1 MFRCGIYLPAGA
13 RARTRR
19 RQHARRAA
27 RTNAARRVG
36 RRVCLGSGHDLQVVN
51 TQRQAPGYGFREPD
65 KALGPY
71 YIPDRQCS
79 GVVHNVTQHYYFAF
93 LHLFASPR
101 CLHFYAHR
109 TPRIVSLRIA
119 SQSCICLTSVCRYVN
134 VVRVSAT
141 DAAGYPDISID
152 GLLER
157 AAVRRRAGPAGCAGR
172 VRVHVAVGCGMSR
185 RVARAASAGLTD
197 APQLPQPQSRR
208 LPPMSPPPFPVD
220 G

>member
-1 MFRCGIYLPAGA
+1 ML
-13 RARTRR
+13 
-19 RQHARRAA
+19 AA
-27 RTNAARRVG
+27 PLVLMLLAVWVAESV
-36 RRVCLGSGHDLQVVN
+36 SG
-51 TQRQAPGYGFREPD
+51 QAMIFKSSTLKGYGFREPD

-79 GVVHNVTQHYYFAF
+79 GVVYN
-93 LHLFASPR
+93 
-101 CLHFYAHR
+101 
-109 TPRIVSLRIA
+109 
-119 SQSCICLTSVCRYVN
+119 LTSVCRYVN

-185 RVARAASAGLTD
+185 RVARAAPAGLTD

-220 G
+220 GQ